1 MYKNVCE
8 LIYKIKCK
16 NVGIMYKDSKK
27 KKNALALDIKLQA
40 QILICMIKS
49 FKDSKFLD
57 RQAPCR

>member
-27 KKNALALDIKLQA
+27 KKML
-40 QILICMIKS
+40 
-49 FKDSKFLD
+49 
-57 RQAPCR
+57 